1 MLSNKEKDVKEI
13 MQRKTAYVWLIAG
26 TCLFLLIPYFA
37 TKVSDEVLW
46 TRFDFLVMGALL
58 LILGSLLIVL
68 ARKLPPRK
76 FYISAIVVVLS
87 FLLIWAELSVGIFFS
102 LGS

>member
-13 MQRKTAYVWLIAG
+13 LQRKTAFVWLIAG

-46 TRFDFLVMGALL
+46 TRFDFLVMGGLL
-58 LILGSLLIVL
+58 LIAGSLLIAL

-76 FYISAIVVVLS
+76 FRVSAIVVLLG
-87 FLLIWAELSVGIFFS
+87 FLFVWVELSVGIFFS
-102 LGS
+102 FGS

>member
-13 MQRKTAYVWLIAG
+13 LQRKTAFVWLIVG
-26 TCLFLLIPYFA
+26 TCLFLLIPFFA
-37 TKVSDEVLW
+37 TMVSDEVLW

-58 LILGSLLIVL
+58 LIIGSLLIVL

-76 FYISAIVVVLS
+76 FYASAIVVVLG
-87 FLLIWAELSVGIFFS
+87 FLFIWAELSVGIFFS